1 MRPSLLDQETIDRY
15 LAAGHWSPVTM
26 LDSYAAFARDLPDV
40 VACRDSREEFT
51 WRQLDETTDRIA
63 ANLVARGISRDARA
77 LVQMP
82 SSSREMVLRTAFK
95 KAGIIGS
102 FAPMQWRRR
111 ELEYVFRQIEPDAV
125 FVAQESMNDDRKAWL
140 DRAAA
145 RRAEP
150 LLRVALSR
158 EAPEDRLD
166 HAVTRRAGPVSRV
179 GLPREMPDG
188 WVSWPDLDQA
198 PRDAGALEQLSA
210 RRFRFD
216 EVSVITVSSGTSGVA
231 KLCEWPE
238 AAQVCIGRGIAG
250 RLAVGEGDNVGIFAP
265 MSGAAGVLA
274 WVMSGAEPC
283 AFTFPDNYH
292 PRDLLE
298 LVEKARVTVA
308 TTVPVILARLSRQDV
323 EPFDLSS
330 LRALRCGT
338 AAMDVDAARRF
349 ESRTGCRVV
358 VASGS
363 MECPG
368 FGHAD
373 FNEPRDLRLDGTVG
387 LPLPGCRLRIDDDNG
402 NALAAREIGE
412 VKVSA
417 AFASSGYWAD
427 PEANRAVWSDGW
439 YATGD
444 MGFLDEEGRL
454 TLLGRRKEVINR
466 SGHKILPLEVEQE
479 LAKHPDVF
487 DCAVVAAPDPEY
499 GEVPWAFVQ
508 TRDGIALDTEALVD
522 VLRAAGMATYKI
534 PARFIELSELPRVA
548 GSKVDKKRL
557 LEMAPG
563 APAPSSGT
571 LATSSRTPS
580 PSPRT

>member
-1 MRPSLLDQETIDRY
+1 MKPSLLDQETIDGY
-15 LAAGHWSPVTM
+15 LAAGHWSRVTM
-26 LDSYAAFARDLPDV
+26 VDSYATFARDFPDA
-40 VACRDSREEFT
+40 VACRDSREEIT

-63 ANLVARGISRDARA
+63 ANLVARGIPRDARA
-77 LVQMP
+77 LVQIP
-82 SSSREMVLRTAFK
+82 SSSREAVLRIAFK

-102 FAPMQWRRR
+102 FTPMQWRRR
-111 ELEYVFRQIEPDAV
+111 ELEYVFRRIEPAAV
-125 FVAQESMNDDRKAWL
+125 FASPKSMNAGGKARL
-140 DRAAA
+140 GRG
-145 RRAEP
+145 P
-150 LLRVALSR
+150 NHGSLVRVSLS
-158 EAPEDRLD
+158 EGA
-166 HAVTRRAGPVSRV
+166 
-179 GLPREMPDG
+179 PDG
-188 WVSWPDLDQA
+188 WLEWSDLDRP
-198 PRDAGALEQLSA
+198 PRDDEALEQLAA

-216 EVSVITVSSGTSGVA
+216 EVSLITVSSGTSGVA

-250 RLAVGEGDNVGIFAP
+250 RLTVGEGDNVGIFAP

-274 WVMSGAEPC
+274 WVMSATVPC

-308 TTVPVILARLSRQDV
+308 TTVPVILARLSRMDV
-323 EPFDLSS
+323 TPFDLSS

-349 ESRTGCRVV
+349 EERTRARVV

-368 FGHAD
+368 FGHAGFD
-373 FNEPRDLRLDGTVG
+373 EPRDLRLDGTVG
-387 LPLPGCRLRIDDDNG
+387 PPLPGCRLRIDDDNG
-402 NALAAREIGE
+402 EALPARAIGE

-417 AFASSGYWAD
+417 AFASSGYWTD
-427 PEANRAVWSDGW
+427 PEATRAVWSDGW

-444 MGFLDEEGRL
+444 MGFLDQQGRL

-499 GEVPWAFVQ
+499 GELPWAFVQ
-508 TRDGIALDTEALVD
+508 TRDGRTLDTEALVEL
-522 VLRAAGMATYKI
+522 LRTAGMATYKI
-534 PARFIELSELPRVA
+534 PARFIELGELPRVA
-548 GSKVDKKRL
+548 GSKIDKKRL
-557 LEMAPG
+557 LAMAP
-563 APAPSSGT
+563 AE
-571 LATSSRTPS
+571 
-580 PSPRT
+580 

>member
-1 MRPSLLDQETIDRY
+1 MKPFLLDQETIDAY
-15 LAAGHWSPVTM
+15 VAAGHWSRVTM
-26 LDSYAAFARDLPDV
+26 VDRYAAFARDFPDK
-40 VACRDSREEFT
+40 VACRDSEETIT
-51 WRQLDETTDRIA
+51 WRQLDEITDRIA
-63 ANLVARGISRDARA
+63 ANLVARGIPRDARA

-82 SSSREMVLRTAFK
+82 SSSCEMVLRTAFK
-95 KAGIIGS
+95 KAGIIGG
-102 FAPMQWRRR
+102 FTPMQWRRK
-111 ELEYVFRQIEPDAV
+111 ELAYVFEKLKPHAL
-125 FVAQESMNDDRKAWL
+125 FVSPASAGGDGTAWL
-140 DRAAA
+140 DEAAA
-145 RRAEP
+145 RRDEP
-150 LLRVALSR
+150 VLRVSLSR
-158 EAPEDRLD
+158 GAPQGWLD
-166 HAVTRRAGPVSRV
+166 GSDLTRR
-179 GLPREMPDG
+179 
-188 WVSWPDLDQA
+188 
-198 PRDAGALEQLSA
+198 PRDGRALERLAS

-216 EVSVITVSSGTSGVA
+216 EVSLITVSSGTSGLA

-238 AAQVCIGRGIAG
+238 AAQVCIGRGIAA
-250 RLAVGEGDNVGIFAP
+250 RLGVRADDNVGIFAP

-274 WVMSGAEPC
+274 WVMSGTVPC

-292 PRDLLE
+292 ARDLLA
-298 LVEKARVTVA
+298 LVDGTKVTVA
-308 TTVPVILARLSRQDV
+308 TTVPVILARLAQEDV
-323 EPFDLSS
+323 APFDLGS

-373 FNEPRDLRLDGTVG
+373 FNEPRDLRLDGSVG

-402 NALAAREIGE
+402 DALSTGEIGE

-427 PEANRAVWSDGW
+427 PEATRAVWSDGW
-439 YATGD
+439 YGTGD
-444 MGFLDEEGRL
+444 MGLLDGHGRL

-487 DCAVVAAPDPEY
+487 QCAVVAAPDPEY

-508 TRDGIALDTEALVD
+508 LREGRSLNAETLAQL
-522 VLRAAGMATYKI
+522 LRARGLATYKI
-534 PARFIELSELPRVA
+534 PTRFIELDELPRVA
-548 GSKVDKKRL
+548 GSKIDKKRL
-557 LEMAPG
+557 LQM
-563 APAPSSGT
+563 
-571 LATSSRTPS
+571 TPVE
-580 PSPRT
+580 

>member
-1 MRPSLLDQETIDRY
+1 MKPSLLDQETIDAY
-15 LAAGHWSPVTM
+15 LAAGHWSRVTM
-26 LDSYAAFARDLPDV
+26 VDRYAAFAKDFPDE
-40 VACRDSREEFT
+40 VACRDSKQAVT
-51 WRQLDETTDRIA
+51 WRQLDELTDRVA
-63 ANLVARGISRDARA
+63 ANLIACGVPRDARA

-82 SSSREMVLRTAFK
+82 SSSREMVLRVAFK

-111 ELEYVFRQIEPDAV
+111 ELDYVFRRIEPGAV
-125 FVAQESMNDDRKAWL
+125 FVSRESLDDDRKAWL
-140 DRAAA
+140 DRAASG
-145 RRAEP
+145 RAEP
-150 LLRVALSR
+150 LLRVDLSR
-158 EAPEDRLD
+158 EAPEDRPD
-166 HAVTRRAGPVSRV
+166 RAATRRARPISGLGPRRKTSA
-179 GLPREMPDG
+179 G
-188 WVSWPDLDQA
+188 WVSWADLEQA
-198 PRDAGALEQLSA
+198 PRDPVAPERLAA

-216 EVSVITVSSGTSGVA
+216 EVSLITVSSGTSGVA

-238 AAQVCIGRGIAG
+238 AGQVCIGRGIAG

-274 WVMSGAEPC
+274 WVMSGTVPC
-283 AFTFPDNYH
+283 TFTFPDNYH
-292 PRDLLE
+292 PRDLLA
-298 LVEKARVTVA
+298 LVDEAGVTVA
-308 TTVPVILARLSRQDV
+308 TTVPVILARLAQEDV
-323 EPFDLSS
+323 APFDLGS

-373 FNEPRDLRLDGTVG
+373 FNEPHDLRLDGTVG

-402 NALAAREIGE
+402 EPLPAREIGE

-427 PEANRAVWSDGW
+427 PEATCAVWSDGW

-444 MGFLDEEGRL
+444 MGFLDERGRL

-479 LAKHPDVF
+479 LAKHPDGF

-508 TRDGIALDTEALVD
+508 TRDGKPLDAETLAEL
-522 VLRAAGMATYKI
+522 LRAAGMATYKI
-534 PARFIELSELPRVA
+534 PTQFIELNELPRVA
-548 GSKVDKKRL
+548 GSKIDKKKL
-557 LEMAPG
+557 LQMAPAERG
-563 APAPSSGT
+563 RPG
-571 LATSSRTPS
+571 
-580 PSPRT
+580 

>member
-1 MRPSLLDQETIDRY
+1 MRPSLLDQETIDGY
-15 LAAGHWSPVTM
+15 LAADHWSRVTM
-26 LDSYAAFARDLPDV
+26 VDSYAGFARDFPDAA
-40 VACRDSREEFT
+40 ACRDSREEIT
-51 WRQLDETTDRIA
+51 WRQLDGITDRTA
-63 ANLVARGISRDARA
+63 ANLVARGIPRDARA

-82 SSSREMVLRTAFK
+82 SSSREMVLRIAFK

-102 FAPMQWRRR
+102 FTPMQWRRK
-111 ELEYVFRQIEPDAV
+111 ELEYVFRRIEPAVV
-125 FVAQESMNDDRKAWL
+125 FVSPKSMSGRKPWFDR
-140 DRAAA
+140 DPVHRAG
-145 RRAEP
+145 P
-150 LLRVALSR
+150 LLRVSLS
-158 EAPEDRLD
+158 EGA
-166 HAVTRRAGPVSRV
+166 
-179 GLPREMPDG
+179 PDG
-188 WVSWPDLDQA
+188 WLEWSDLDRP
-198 PRDAGALEQLSA
+198 PRDGGALEQLAA

-216 EVSVITVSSGTSGVA
+216 EVSLITVSSGTSGVA

-250 RLAVGEGDNVGIFAP
+250 RLAVGEGDNVGVFAP

-274 WVMSGAEPC
+274 WVMSGTEPC

-308 TTVPVILARLSRQDV
+308 TTVPVILARLSQQDV

-349 ESRTGCRVV
+349 EERTGCRVV

-368 FGHAD
+368 FGHAGFD
-373 FNEPRDLRLDGTVG
+373 EPRGLRLDGTVG
-387 LPLPGCRLRIDDDNG
+387 LPLPGCRLRIDDDDG
-402 NALAAREIGE
+402 NVLPAREIGE

-427 PEANRAVWSDGW
+427 PEGTRAVWSDGW

-444 MGFLDEEGRL
+444 MGFLDEHGRL

-508 TRDGIALDTEALVD
+508 TRDGKTLDTEALVEL
-522 VLRAAGMATYKI
+522 LRVAGMATYKI
-534 PARFIELSELPRVA
+534 PTRFVELSELPRVA
-548 GSKVDKKRL
+548 GSKIDKKRL
-557 LEMAPG
+557 IEMAPME
-563 APAPSSGT
+563 
-571 LATSSRTPS
+571 
-580 PSPRT
+580 